1 MKDFI
6 IVGRGLAATCL
17 MHQFHKYNIGFEVIG
32 NTQLSLSSQVAA
44 GIWNPVVFKR
54 LTSSWMNEQL
64 IPSLEQFY
72 TDCEKN
78 LNQKLIT
85 QRTLIKPFTE
95 DQEKTLWK
103 RKAETELSNFLD
115 PVIYSANSTHRNL
128 KIVNQF
134 GLVKQAGNLDIKA
147 FIEAS
152 SVYFNNFI
160 LDEVFEY
167 DKLIIENNFV
177 QYKNIKAQN
186 IIFCEGYLVKN
197 NPFFQW
203 IPLVPAKGE
212 TLTIKTSELSL
223 REFIFNRDGFMMDL
237 SEDTFK
243 VGATYEWQN
252 LNASTSE
259 AGLQSLKNKIQNIS
273 TCNYKILSHVAGVR
287 PSSIDRRPIIGMHP
301 KHKQLFI
308 FNGLGAKGVML
319 APFFTEN
326 FVHFYQQN
334 QKLQQEVD
342 VKRFYHLYESFAH
355 Q

>member
-17 MHQFHKYNIGFEVIG
+17 MHQFHKHNISFEVIG
-32 NTQLSLSSQVAA
+32 DTQLSLSSKVAA

-54 LTSSWMNEQL
+54 LTSSWMSSEL
-64 IPSLEQFY
+64 IPTLEQFY
-72 TDCEKN
+72 GDCEQK

-85 QRTLIKPFTE
+85 KRTLIKPFTE
-95 DQEKTLWK
+95 EQEKTLWK
-103 RKAETELSNFLD
+103 KKSETELSQFLD
-115 PVIYSANSTHRNL
+115 PQIYSPNSTHSHF
-128 KIVNQF
+128 KIINQF
-134 GLVKQAGNLDIKA
+134 GIVKHAGNLDINT
-147 FIEAS
+147 FIES
-152 SVYFNNFI
+152 SQLYFKTVTH
-160 LDEVFEY
+160 DEIFDYAEL
-167 DKLIIENNFV
+167 KIENNYIS
-177 QYKNIKAQN
+177 YKNLNAKN

-197 NPFFQW
+197 NPFFSW

-212 TLTIKTSELSL
+212 TLIIKTSELSL
-223 REFIFNRDGFMMDL
+223 REFIFNRDGFLMDL
-237 SEDTFK
+237 SDDTFK
-243 VGATYEWQN
+243 VGATYEWKN
-252 LNASTSE
+252 LNDEVSE
-259 AGLQSLKNKIQNIS
+259 VGLITLTNKIKNIS
-273 TCNYKILSHVAGVR
+273 ACNYQILKHQAGVR
-287 PSSIDRRPIIGMHP
+287 PSSIDRRPIIGLHP
-301 KHKQLFI
+301 KHQQLFI